1 MSYRNAHA
9 SFSLKKSVQLSL
21 LVFGLSLAISPSF
34 AAKPPV
40 KSTNANIQ
48 EQIIPAVEGTC
59 SGQISN
65 PAKLNLPIGKSTLI
79 KLPEPLASRTVGNQ
93 QVVQAKMIAP
103 QTLYLLGMDIGSTN
117 MIIQGKSGTCTII
130 DVTVGIDPDG
140 LQQSINELL
149 PEEKNI
155 KVSAAADSIVLTG
168 TVEDALTA
176 NRAVDIAAAY
186 VRRILMPVQDET
198 SQNNNNNMQNAN
210 QQNSGNMSNQ
220 DRVNPRVINMLSVS
234 AQQQVMLEVKIAEVS
249 KSLLDRLGAQGAFGG
264 DKFKLLTPFFS
275 TPGAL
280 FGLAAL
286 GPTQFISNA
295 SQVLVT
301 PLVSQT
307 LGSVTVD
314 GTTFPPVRSIV
325 GGTEVIAGGTETLLG
340 GSPAV
345 RAQGPS
351 IGRTNGKGISVDA
364 EKRDGL
370 VKILAEPSIMAIS
383 GQEGSFLAGG
393 RIFIPVAQNN
403 NGGGSTITLE
413 EKEFGVGVKFTPT
426 VLAGGRIN
434 LKVAPEVSELNRE
447 GVSISSTGFGGTAI
461 LPAFTSRKASTTVQ
475 LLDGQSFAI
484 GGLIRNNTTANIKA
498 FPILGEIPIIGAL
511 FRSTDFQNDKT
522 ELIFVVT
529 PHLVKPLP
537 SKGYELPTDRHV
549 DPSRTDI
556 FLKGTLEGTP
566 KPKTPVSDNANNK
579 GMVKP
584 EESIATDADSNDA
597 GFDLR

>member
-1 MSYRNAHA
+1 MSHRNAHA
-9 SFSLKKSVQLSL
+9 RLSLKKPVQLSL
-21 LVFGLSLAISPSF
+21 LLVGLIMASSPSF
-34 AAKPPV
+34 AAKPQP
-40 KSTNANIQ
+40 KSLDVNAQ
-48 EQIIPAVEGTC
+48 EKMNQAAEGTC
-59 SGQISN
+59 LGQISN

-117 MIIQGKSGTCTII
+117 MIIQGKSGSCTII

-149 PEEKNI
+149 PDEKNI
-155 KVSAAADSIVLTG
+155 KVTAAADSIVLTG

-176 NRAVDIAAAY
+176 NRAVDIAGAY
-186 VRRILMPVQDET
+186 VRRILMPVQADAT
-198 SQNNNNNMQNAN
+198 QNGNNMQNAN
-210 QQNSGNMSNQ
+210 QQNGSGMNNQ

-249 KSLLDRLGAQGAFGG
+249 KSLLDKLGIDLVAGKINGNSSFFYNLLPSIAST
-264 DKFKLLTPFFS
+264 LLTPITRGIVNPRF
-275 TPGAL
+275 TENPNLGATT
-280 FGLAAL
+280 G
-286 GPTQFISNA
+286 SND
-295 SQVLVT
+295 S
-301 PLVSQT
+301 
-307 LGSVTVD
+307 
-314 GTTFPPVRSIV
+314 FKSI
-325 GGTEVIAGGTETLLG
+325 L
-340 GSPAV
+340 
-345 RAQGPS
+345 
-351 IGRTNGKGISVDA
+351 VDA

-393 RIFIPVAQNN
+393 TIFIPVAQNN
-403 NGGGSTITLE
+403 NGGASTITLE

-434 LKVAPEVSELNRE
+434 LRVAPEVSELNRE
-447 GVSISSTGFGGTAI
+447 GVGISATSVGGTAI
-461 LPAFTSRKASTTVQ
+461 LPAFTTRKASTTVQ

-484 GGLIRNNTTANIKA
+484 GGLIKNNTTANIKA

-522 ELIFVVT
+522 ELVFIVT

-537 SKGYELPTDRHV
+537 SKGYALPTDRHA
-549 DPSRTDI
+549 DPTRTDL
-556 FLKGTLEGTP
+556 FFKGKLEGSP
-566 KPKTPVSDNANNK
+566 KDAPSPSDVKANEAK
-579 GMVKP
+579 PMAKP
-584 EESIATDADSNDA
+584 EDNNA

>member
-9 SFSLKKSVQLSL
+9 RFNLKKPVQLSL
-21 LVFGLSLAISPSF
+21 LLVGLSLAASPSF
-34 AAKPPV
+34 AAKPLP
-40 KSTNANIQ
+40 KTMGTDAQ
-48 EQIIPAVEGTC
+48 EQMNQAAEGTC
-59 SGQISN
+59 LGQISN

-79 KLPEPLASRTVGNQ
+79 KLPEPLVSRSVGNPR
-93 QVVQAKMIAP
+93 VVQAKMISP
-103 QTLYLLGMDIGSTN
+103 QTLYLLGMDVGTTN
-117 MIIQGKSGTCTII
+117 MIIQSKSGSCTII

-155 KVSAAADSIVLTG
+155 KVSAAADSVVLTG

-176 NRAVDIAAAY
+176 NRAVDIASAY
-186 VRRILMPVQDET
+186 VRRLLMPVQADAT
-198 SQNNNNNMQNAN
+198 QNNNMQ
-210 QQNSGNMSNQ
+210 QQGGGQQGGRQQGGGNT
-220 DRVNPRVINMLSVS
+220 DIVNPRVINMLSVS

-249 KSLLDRLGAQGAFGG
+249 KSLLDKMGVDFLAGKINGNSSFFYNIIPG
-264 DKFKLLTPFFS
+264 LL
-275 TPGAL
+275 PGIL
-280 FGLAAL
+280 
-286 GPTQFISNA
+286 T
-295 SQVLVT
+295 
-301 PLVSQT
+301 
-307 LGSVTVD
+307 
-314 GTTFPPVRSIV
+314 
-325 GGTEVIAGGTETLLG
+325 
-340 GSPAV
+340 
-345 RAQGPS
+345 PS
-351 IGRTNGKGISVDA
+351 IGSGPNGAINPRFAASPNLGASTGSNDSFRSILVDA

-403 NGGGSTITLE
+403 NGGGNAITLE

-434 LKVAPEVSELNRE
+434 LKVSPEVSELNRE
-447 GVSISSTGFGGTAI
+447 GVGISGGGINGTAI

-484 GGLIRNNTTANIKA
+484 GGLIKNNTTANIKA

-522 ELIFVVT
+522 ELVFIVT

-549 DPSRTDI
+549 DPTRTDL
-556 FLKGTLEGTP
+556 FLKGKLEGTP
-566 KPKTPVSDNANNK
+566 NPEAPKPTDNKPSDTKPMA
-579 GMVKP
+579 KP
-584 EESIATDADSNDA
+584 EDNNA

>member
-9 SFSLKKSVQLSL
+9 RFNLKKPVQLSL
-21 LVFGLSLAISPSF
+21 LIVGLSLAASPSF
-34 AAKPPV
+34 AAKPVP
-40 KSTNANIQ
+40 KTMGTTDAQ
-48 EQIIPAVEGTC
+48 EQMNQAAEGTC
-59 SGQISN
+59 LGQISN

-79 KLPEPLASRTVGNQ
+79 KLPEPLVSRTVGNPR
-93 QVVQAKMIAP
+93 VVQAKMISP
-103 QTLYLLGMDIGSTN
+103 QTLYLLGMDVGTTN
-117 MIIQGKSGTCTII
+117 MIIQSKSGSCTII

-155 KVSAAADSIVLTG
+155 KVSAAADSVVLTG

-176 NRAVDIAAAY
+176 NRAVDIASAY
-186 VRRILMPVQDET
+186 VRRFLMPVQT
-198 SQNNNNNMQNAN
+198 GAGQNNNNMQQGGGQQGGANNADN
-210 QQNSGNMSNQ
+210 
-220 DRVNPRVINMLSVS
+220 VNPRVINMLSVS

-249 KSLLDRLGAQGAFGG
+249 KSLLDKMGIDFIAGKVNGNSSFFYNIIPGLLPGI
-264 DKFKLLTPFFS
+264 LTPSIASPGNGLPPGTVNPRFAGNPNFGAS
-275 TPGAL
+275 TG
-280 FGLAAL
+280 
-286 GPTQFISNA
+286 SND
-295 SQVLVT
+295 S
-301 PLVSQT
+301 
-307 LGSVTVD
+307 
-314 GTTFPPVRSIV
+314 FRSIL
-325 GGTEVIAGGTETLLG
+325 A
-340 GSPAV
+340 
-345 RAQGPS
+345 
-351 IGRTNGKGISVDA
+351 DA

-434 LKVAPEVSELNRE
+434 LKVSPEVSELNRE
-447 GVSISSTGFGGTAI
+447 GVGISTGGVNGTAI

-484 GGLIRNNTTANIKA
+484 GGLIKNNTTANIKA

-522 ELIFVVT
+522 ELVFIVT

-549 DPSRTDI
+549 DPTRTDL
-556 FLKGTLEGTP
+556 FLKGKLEGAP
-566 KPKTPVSDNANNK
+566 KPELPKPTDNKPSDTKPLAKPADNN
-579 GMVKP
+579 
-584 EESIATDADSNDA
+584 S

>member
-9 SFSLKKSVQLSL
+9 SFNLKKPVQLSL
-21 LVFGLSLAISPSF
+21 LVFGLCLAISPSF
-34 AAKPPV
+34 AAKPPA
-40 KSTNANIQ
+40 KPTNAELQ
-48 EQIIPAVEGTC
+48 EQMIPAIEGTC

-280 FGLAAL
+280 FGLAAA
-286 GPTQFISNA
+286 GPDQFVS
-295 SQVLVT
+295 S
-301 PLVSQT
+301 LVSRT
-307 LGSVTVD
+307 VGAVTVD
-314 GTTFPPVRSIV
+314 GVTFPPARELS
-325 GGTEVIAGGTETLLG
+325 GATETLLG
-340 GSPAV
+340 GNPAV

>member
-1 MSYRNAHA
+1 MLYRNAHA
-9 SFSLKKSVQLSL
+9 SFSLKKPVQLSL

-34 AAKPPV
+34 AAKPPA
-40 KSTNANIQ
+40 KSINADIQ
-48 EQIIPAVEGTC
+48 EQMIPAVEGTC
-59 SGQISN
+59 SGQVSN
-65 PAKLNLPIGKSTLI
+65 PAKLTLPVGKSTLI
-79 KLPEPLASRTVGNQ
+79 NLPEPLASRSIGNPG
-93 QVVQAKMIAP
+93 VIQAKLISP
-103 QTLYLLGMDIGSTN
+103 KTLYLLGLNIGTTN
-117 MIIQGKSGTCTII
+117 MIIQSSKGTCTVI
-130 DVTVGIDPDG
+130 DVIVNMDPDA
-140 LQQSINELL
+140 LQETLTAL
-149 PEEKNI
+149 MPEEKNI
-155 KVSAAADSIVLTG
+155 KVSAAADSLILSG

-176 NRAVDIAAAY
+176 NRVVEIAEAY
-186 VRRILMPVQDET
+186 VRRQAAESAQKFGTDPAT
-198 SQNNNNNMQNAN
+198 GSQGSTVVSFSQGQNGQNA
-210 QQNSGNMSNQ
+210 QNRAGQS
-220 DRVNPRVINMLSVS
+220 PRVVNLLSVGS
-234 AQQQVMLEVKIAEVS
+234 QQQVMLEVKIAEVS
-249 KSLLDRLGAQGAFGG
+249 KSLLDKLGASGVFGG
-264 DKFKLLTPFFS
+264 DKFKLLTPFFA
-275 TPGAL
+275 TANAV
-280 FGLAAL
+280 FGLPLNSDLSGGRATIPS
-286 GPTQFISNA
+286 GPTI
-295 SQVLVT
+295 
-301 PLVSQT
+301 
-307 LGSVTVD
+307 GST
-314 GTTFPPVRSIV
+314 S
-325 GGTEVIAGGTETLLG
+325 
-340 GSPAV
+340 
-345 RAQGPS
+345 
-351 IGRTNGKGISVDA
+351 GKGISIDA

-447 GVSISSTGFGGTAI
+447 GISISSTGFGGTAI

-537 SKGYELPTDRHV
+537 LNKKVDLPTDRHV

-566 KPKTPVSDNANNK
+566 KPKTPASDTDSK

-584 EESIATDADSNDA
+584 EENIAEDSDSNDA

>member
-1 MSYRNAHA
+1 MSHRNAHA
-9 SFSLKKSVQLSL
+9 RLSLKKPVQLSL
-21 LVFGLSLAISPSF
+21 LLVGLIMASSPSF
-34 AAKPPV
+34 AAKPLP
-40 KSTNANIQ
+40 KSVDVNAQ
-48 EQIIPAVEGTC
+48 ERMNQAAEGTC
-59 SGQISN
+59 LGQISN

-103 QTLYLLGMDIGSTN
+103 QTLYLLGTDIGSTN
-117 MIIQGKSGTCTII
+117 MIIQGKSGSCTII

-149 PEEKNI
+149 PDEKNI
-155 KVSAAADSIVLTG
+155 KVTAAADSIVLTG

-176 NRAVDIAAAY
+176 NRAVDIAGAY
-186 VRRILMPVQDET
+186 VRRILMPVQADAT
-198 SQNNNNNMQNAN
+198 QNGNNMQNMN
-210 QQNSGNMSNQ
+210 QQNSGSMSNS

-249 KSLLDRLGAQGAFGG
+249 KSLLDRLGAQGALGG

-280 FGLAAL
+280 FGLAAM
-286 GPTQFISNA
+286 GPAQFISKA
-295 SQVLVT
+295 SQVFVS

-307 LGSVTVD
+307 VGAVTVD
-314 GTTFPPVRSIV
+314 GVLFPPERFVT
-325 GGTEVIAGGTETLLG
+325 GGTQVIAGGSETLLG

-345 RAQGPS
+345 RAQGPT
-351 IGRTNGKGISVDA
+351 IGRTNGRGISVDA

-370 VKILAEPSIMAIS
+370 IKILAEPSIMAIS

-393 RIFIPVAQNN
+393 TIFIPVAQNN
-403 NGGGSTITLE
+403 NGGASTITLE

-434 LKVAPEVSELNRE
+434 LKVSPEVSELNRE
-447 GVSISSTGFGGTAI
+447 GVGISATGVGGTAI
-461 LPAFTSRKASTTVQ
+461 LPAFTTRKASTTVQ

-484 GGLIRNNTTANIKA
+484 GGLIKNNTTANIKA

-522 ELIFVVT
+522 ELIFIVT

-549 DPSRTDI
+549 DPTRADL
-556 FLKGTLEGTP
+556 FLKGKLEGTP
-566 KPKTPVSDNANNK
+566 KSAPSPSDSKASEAK
-579 GMVKP
+579 PMAKP
-584 EESIATDADSNDA
+584 EDNNA